1 MLTRLSLATAV
12 TALLVGAAAAQAPTS
27 VVGSVKSISEGHVV
41 ITTKSGDVDLL
52 LTPQTRV
59 AARQTASPDDIK
71 VGDYLGTGNV
81 TTPEGGVATE
91 VHLMATGPNVAN
103 TPMAQPNQVMTNGH
117 VKAVKTTAKGKE
129 MDVDYGGAETRHVIV
144 AANTPVTRL
153 NDAKLTTGASVI
165 VRMTATG
172 ADGKPA
178 AVFIQVV
185 PQQ

>member
-1 MLTRLSLATAV
+1 MLIRLSLATTLA
-12 TALLVGAAAAQAPTS
+12 ALLVGAAAAQAPAP
-27 VVGSVKSISEGHVV
+27 VVGSVKSMSEGHVV
-41 ITTKSGDVDLL
+41 IATTSGDVDLL

-117 VKAVKTTAKGKE
+117 VKAVQNTAKGKE

-153 NDAKLTTGASVI
+153 NEAKLTTGASVI
-165 VRMTATG
+165 VRTASG

-185 PQQ
+185 APK